1 MEDKE
6 RVHDTYWAAQT
17 LLSPRLPNALAA
29 LLGKFAGNI
38 RNRHRKHGIPE
49 DMAPKELEDCLSG
62 RENPE
67 DAFLQEELRKSM
79 GAFLRQLPLR
89 EQKVFICR
97 YWYLDTT
104 QEIAKR
110 FGWSQRKVKST
121 WYRIRKKWRTKM
133 EKLT

>member
-6 RVHDTYWAAQT
+6 RVHWAAQT
-17 LLSPRLPNALAA
+17 ILSSRLPSALAA
-29 LLGKFAGNI
+29 LLGKWAGSI
-38 RNRHRKHGIPE
+38 GGWKRHRKHGVQA
-49 DMAPKELEDCLSG
+49 DMAPEELEACLSG
-62 RENPE
+62 RGNPA

-79 GAFLRQLPLR
+79 GAFLRELPLQ
-89 EQKVFICR
+89 EQKAFICR

-121 WYRIRKKWRTKM
+121 LYRIRKKWRTKTV
-133 EKLT
+133 KLT